1 LAWGGLLGPGH
12 IWTKGR
18 GVKVAQAGLKG
29 YLQHFTTI
37 SQGIETMSEGLRT
50 KISDEL
56 KTAMKAGDKL
66 KVSTL
71 RLVGA
76 AIKDRDIQN
85 RTAGP
90 DSGVSDAQIIDVLA
104 KMVKQRQESVA
115 MYQQGGRPEL
125 AQQESTEIDIIQS
138 FMPKQL
144 SEAEVKSVVA
154 AIIQEVGAQS
164 VKDMGKVM
172 AALKAKYAGQMDM
185 AKAGGVVKGLLGS

>member
-1 LAWGGLLGPGH
+1 
-12 IWTKGR
+12 
-18 GVKVAQAGLKG
+18 
-29 YLQHFTTI
+29 
-37 SQGIETMSEGLRT
+37 MSDGLRT

-66 KVSTL
+66 RVSTL
-71 RLVGA
+71 RLVA
-76 AIKDRDIQN
+76 SAIKDRDIQN

-90 DSGVSDAQIIDVLA
+90 DSGVNDAQIVEVMA

-115 MYQQGGRPEL
+115 IYEQGGRPEL
-125 AQQESTEIDIIQS
+125 AQQERSEIDIIQS

-154 AIIQEVGAQS
+154 AVIQETGAQS

-172 AALKAKYAGQMDM
+172 AGLKAKYAGQMDM
-185 AKAGGVVKGLLGS
+185 AKAGGAVKSQLGG

>member
-1 LAWGGLLGPGH
+1 
-12 IWTKGR
+12 
-18 GVKVAQAGLKG
+18 
-29 YLQHFTTI
+29 
-37 SQGIETMSEGLRT
+37 MSEGLRA
-50 KISDEL
+50 KISEEL

-90 DSGVSDAQIIDVLA
+90 DSGVNDAQIVEVLA

-125 AQQESTEIDIIQS
+125 AKQESDEIDIIQS

-154 AIIQEVGAQS
+154 ALIQETGAQS

-172 AALKAKYAGQMDM
+172 AALRAKYAGQMDM
-185 AKAGGVVKGLLGS
+185 AKAGAAVKGLLGG

>member
-1 LAWGGLLGPGH
+1 
-12 IWTKGR
+12 
-18 GVKVAQAGLKG
+18 
-29 YLQHFTTI
+29 
-37 SQGIETMSEGLRT
+37 MSEGLRA
-50 KISDEL
+50 KISEEL
-56 KTAMKAGDKL
+56 KAAMKAGEKL

-90 DSGVSDAQIIDVLA
+90 DSGVSDAQIVEVLA

-115 MYQQGGRPEL
+115 IYQQGGRPEL
-125 AQQESTEIDIIQS
+125 AKQESDEIDIIQS

-144 SEAEVKSVVA
+144 SEAEVKSVIA
-154 AIIQEVGAQS
+154 AIIKETGAQS

-185 AKAGGVVKGLLGS
+185 AKAGGAVKSQLGG

>member
-1 LAWGGLLGPGH
+1 
-12 IWTKGR
+12 
-18 GVKVAQAGLKG
+18 
-29 YLQHFTTI
+29 
-37 SQGIETMSEGLRT
+37 MSEGLRA

-90 DSGVSDAQIIDVLA
+90 DSGVNDAQIVEVLA

-115 MYQQGGRPEL
+115 IYQQGGRPEL
-125 AQQESTEIDIIQS
+125 AKQESDEIDIIQS

-144 SEAEVKSVVA
+144 SEAEVKSVIA
-154 AIIQEVGAQS
+154 AIIQETGAQS

-185 AKAGGVVKGLLGS
+185 AKAGGAVKSQLGG

>member
-1 LAWGGLLGPGH
+1 
-12 IWTKGR
+12 
-18 GVKVAQAGLKG
+18 
-29 YLQHFTTI
+29 
-37 SQGIETMSEGLRT
+37 MSEGLRA

-56 KTAMKAGDKL
+56 KAAMKAGEKL

-90 DSGVSDAQIIDVLA
+90 DSGVNDAQIVEVLA

-115 MYQQGGRPEL
+115 IYQQGGRPEL
-125 AQQESTEIDIIQS
+125 AAQESAEIDIIQG

-144 SEAEVKSVVA
+144 SDAEVKSVIA
-154 AIIQEVGAQS
+154 AIIQETGAQS

-185 AKAGGVVKGLLGS
+185 AKAGGAVKSQLGG

>member
-1 LAWGGLLGPGH
+1 MSGGL
-12 IWTKGR
+12 R
-18 GVKVAQAGLKG
+18 A
-29 YLQHFTTI
+29 
-37 SQGIETMSEGLRT
+37 

-56 KTAMKAGDKL
+56 KAAMKVGDKL

-71 RLVGA
+71 RLIGA

-90 DSGVSDAQIIDVLA
+90 DSGVNDAQIVEVLA

-115 MYQQGGRPEL
+115 IYQQGGRPEL
-125 AQQESTEIDIIQS
+125 AKQESDEIDIIQS

-144 SEAEVKSVVA
+144 SETEVKSAIA
-154 AIIQEVGAQS
+154 AIIQETGAQS

-185 AKAGGVVKGLLGS
+185 AKAGSAVKNQLGG